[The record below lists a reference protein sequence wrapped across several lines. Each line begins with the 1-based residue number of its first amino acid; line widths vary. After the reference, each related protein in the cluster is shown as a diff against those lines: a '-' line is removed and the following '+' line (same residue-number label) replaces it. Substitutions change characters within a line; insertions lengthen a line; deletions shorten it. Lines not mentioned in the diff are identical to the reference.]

1 MIGIVEASTMPNI
14 ETLLRDHVTLNVDCI
29 DRLYLNGYV
38 PRLQRPENLWWF
50 LTQHRGWPVPSP
62 QLLKRLTDE
71 FVGSI
76 DAFAERHRIP
86 VVRTPR
92 CPLYDQVLRPH
103 RPPCPPQDRPR
114 SPGRLKRRPP
124 PRLACLRQTPRFRHH
139 RGQNRRLKLASN
151 VKVSDLQVT

>member
-1 MIGIVEASTMPNI
+1 MPNI

-29 DRLYLNGYV
+29 DRLYLNSYV

-86 VVRTPR
+86 VVRFESQERKEDVARKYLARLKSEEGVVMIGVAQEMVPGFRVFQKGKRKLPR
-92 CPLYDQVLRPH
+92 QPRNG
-103 RPPCPPQDRPR
+103 PPCSSFTGAR
-114 SPGRLKRRPP
+114 S
-124 PRLACLRQTPRFRHH
+124 T
-139 RGQNRRLKLASN
+139 ST
-151 VKVSDLQVT
+151 STTSIS